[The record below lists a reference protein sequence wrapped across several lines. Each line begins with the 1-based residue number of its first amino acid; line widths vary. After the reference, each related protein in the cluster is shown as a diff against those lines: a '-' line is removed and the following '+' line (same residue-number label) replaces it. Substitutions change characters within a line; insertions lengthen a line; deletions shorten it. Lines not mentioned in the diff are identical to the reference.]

1 MELFGKKTADFR
13 QSQRSIITDKNY
25 MGVFR
30 LRIESFFQELK
41 DAKKT
46 VAFIGVGVSNN
57 DCIKLFLKHGIKT
70 QVRDRRSDIGEIAGE
85 FRALG
90 AELILGEDYMEDID
104 ADVIVR
110 APGVFYNSP
119 AIKKA
124 REQGKVVTSEMELF
138 FSLCPCKI
146 IAITGSDGKTTT
158 SAVTAEMLKKA
169 GKTVWLGGNIGKAL
183 LPEIEKIKEEDYAVV
198 ELSSF
203 QLESMRSSP
212 HIAAVKNV
220 EPNHLDVHGT
230 MEEYIGAKL
239 NILSHQDAFSRA
251 VLNADNEVTRDM
263 AKLVRGE
270 LKWFSTSGKTV
281 RGTLLDE
288 DGYLCS
294 CDGVSKT
301 RIFHRS
307 EIKLPG
313 LHNVDNYLTA
323 MAILEGI
330 VSGEDMLAV
339 AREFGGVEHRIEFV
353 RELDGVRWYNDSIAS
368 NPTRVIAGL
377 RSFGR
382 KIAIIAGGYDKKI
395 PYEPMA
401 PVVCE
406 YVKLLILMG
415 ATADKIEAAVK
426 SHPDFNADEM
436 KIIRVSGMEEAVKAA
451 RENTVEGDIVSLS
464 PASAS
469 FDLYRNFEERGRHF
483 KSIVMQ
489 LS

>member
-1 MELFGKKTADFR
+1 LKI
-13 QSQRSIITDKNY
+13 QRFFES
-25 MGVFR
+25 
-30 LRIESFFQELK
+30 LRTSG
-41 DAKKT
+41 KT

-57 DCIKLFLKHGIKT
+57 DCIKLFAKQGIKT
-70 QVRDRRSDIGEIAGE
+70 QVRDKRTDIGGIAAE
-85 FRALG
+85 FTALG
-90 AELILGEDYMEDID
+90 AELILGESYMDNID
-104 ADVIVR
+104 ADIIVR

-119 AIKKA
+119 AIKAA

-138 FSLCPCKI
+138 FQFCPCKI

-158 SAVTAEMLKKA
+158 TAVTSEMLKKA
-169 GKTVWLGGNIGKAL
+169 GKKVWMGGNIGKAL
-183 LPEIEKIKEEDYAVV
+183 LPEIEKIEEDDYAVV

-212 HIAAVKNV
+212 DIAAVKNV

-230 MEEYIGAKL
+230 MDEYIGAKL
-239 NILSHQDAFSRA
+239 NLLSHQNAFSRA
-251 VLNADNEVTRDM
+251 VLNADNAVTRDM

-270 LKWFSTSGKTV
+270 LRWFSTSGQLVK
-281 RGTLLDE
+281 GTLLDE
-288 DGYLCS
+288 EGYLCS
-294 CDGVSKT
+294 CDGVNKT
-301 RIFHRS
+301 RIFHRD
-307 EIKLPG
+307 EIRLPG

-330 VSGEDMLAV
+330 VSYDDMLSV

-353 RELDGVRWYNDSIAS
+353 RELDGVKWYNDSIAS

-401 PVVCE
+401 PVVCQ

-415 ATADKIEAAVK
+415 ATADKIETAVK
-426 SHPDFNADEM
+426 NDPAFNADEL
-436 KIIRVSGMEEAVKAA
+436 KIIRVATMEEAVRAA
-451 RENTVEGDIVSLS
+451 RENTSAGDIVSLS

-483 KSIVMQ
+483 KNIVMQ
-489 LS
+489 L